1 LDAAADR
8 AVALS
13 ARLPSAQPW
22 PAELR
27 NLLACVLV
35 RLGRPR
41 DALEQFRLTGPY
53 ATSFPWDR
61 DADDPLGRFLEVR
74 QEALRA
80 VASGAG
86 AAGADASAAG
96 SGRSRGERRGRPE
109 PGGH

>member
-1 LDAAADR
+1 M
-8 AVALS
+8 
-13 ARLPSAQPW
+13 
-22 PAELR
+22 AELR
-27 NLLACVLV
+27 NLLAYVLV
-35 RLGRPR
+35 RLGRSR

-74 QEALRA
+74 QEVLRA

-86 AAGADASAAG
+86 TTGTDASG
-96 SGRSRGERRGRPE
+96 TVSGRPGSERRGQPD